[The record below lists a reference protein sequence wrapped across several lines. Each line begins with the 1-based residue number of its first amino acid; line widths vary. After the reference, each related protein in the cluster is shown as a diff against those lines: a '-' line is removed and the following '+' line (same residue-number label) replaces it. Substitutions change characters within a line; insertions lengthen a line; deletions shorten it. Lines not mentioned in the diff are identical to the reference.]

1 MDVAIVGGGVIGLS
15 LAWSLAGQGRSV
27 AVVEQGDFGG
37 ESSWA
42 GAGMLPPGRLKG
54 AATAEARLRAFSA
67 GLWDGWAAALES
79 ETGVDSGYRRC
90 GGLHVTSPGEMTG
103 AVESPL
109 FHEIREWVREGVEV
123 HERRGKALHEI
134 EPALAPAV
142 SDGYLLPTMA
152 QVRNPRL
159 VKALIAGCVRRGV
172 ELVSGTPVMGFR
184 RRGDRVMAF
193 ETSSGAVS
201 ADRFCVTGGAWSR
214 QILAQAGVGV
224 FVEPVRGQIVLLSAQ
239 PCPIRHVIECGAR
252 YLVPRGD
259 GRILVGATEERVGF
273 DRRTTAGGVGGLI
286 DFALS
291 LVPSLATASIERTWA
306 GLRPGSIDG
315 LPYLGAIPGFDNL
328 FVAAGH
334 HRNGLQMSP
343 GTAHLMQQLLTD
355 ERPEIPL
362 EPYSIRRGMNE
373 RLANSVE

>member
-27 AVVEQGDFGG
+27 AVVEQGDFGR

-54 AATAEARLRAFSA
+54 ATTAEARLRAFSA
-67 GLWDGWAAALES
+67 GLWDGWAASLQS

-90 GGLHVTSPGEMTG
+90 GGLHVAAPGETTG
-103 AVESPL
+103 ASESTL
-109 FHEIREWVREGVEV
+109 LHEVREWVREGVEV
-123 HERRGKALHEI
+123 HERRGEALREI

-159 VKALIAGCVRRGV
+159 VKALTAGCLKRGV

-184 RRGDRVMAF
+184 RNGERVTGV
-193 ETSSGAVS
+193 ETASGAIA

-214 QILAQAGVGV
+214 QILAQVGVGV
-224 FVEPVRGQIVLLSAQ
+224 FVEPVRGQIVLLNAQ
-239 PCPIRHVIECGAR
+239 PCPIRHVIECGPR

-273 DRRTTAGGVGGLI
+273 DRRTTAGGIGGLI

-291 LVPSLATASIERTWA
+291 LVPSLSSASIERTWA
-306 GLRPGSIDG
+306 GFRPGSIDG
-315 LPYLGAIPGFDNL
+315 LPYLGAVPGFNNL
-328 FVAAGH
+328 FMAAGH

-343 GTAHLMQQLLTD
+343 GTAVLMQQALTD
-355 ERPEIPL
+355 EQPGIPL
-362 EPYSIRRGMNE
+362 EPYSIRRGMSE
-373 RLANSVE
+373 S

>member
-1 MDVAIVGGGVIGLS
+1 MDVSIVGGGVIGLS

-27 AVVEQGDFGG
+27 VVVEQGDFGR

-54 AATAEARLRAFSA
+54 ATTAEARLRAFSA
-67 GLWDGWAAALES
+67 GLWDGWAAALQS
-79 ETGVDSGYRRC
+79 ETGVDTGYRRC
-90 GGLHVTSPGEMTG
+90 GGLHVTAPGEVR
-103 AVESPL
+103 ASNESTL

-123 HERRGKALHEI
+123 HERRGAALRNV

-142 SDGYLLPTMA
+142 QDGYLLPGMA

-159 VKALIAGCVRRGV
+159 VRALVAGCVMRGV
-172 ELVSGTPVMGFR
+172 ELVSGTPVTGFR
-184 RRGDRVMAF
+184 RTGDRIAAV
-193 ETSSGAVS
+193 ETSSGTVS

-214 QILAQAGVGV
+214 QILAQAGVDV
-224 FVEPVRGQIVLLSAQ
+224 QVEPVRGQIVLLNAQ
-239 PCPIRHVIECGAR
+239 PCPIRHVIECGPR
-252 YLVPRGD
+252 YLVPRSD

-273 DRRTTAGGVGGLI
+273 DRRTTAGGIGGLI

-291 LVPSLATASIERTWA
+291 LVPSLASASIERTWA

-315 LPYLGAIPGFDNL
+315 LPYLGVVPGFDNL

-334 HRNGLQMSP
+334 HRNGLLMSP
-343 GTAHLMQQLLTD
+343 GTAHLMRQLLSD
-355 ERPEIPL
+355 ERPEIAL
-362 EPYSIRRGMNE
+362 EPYSIRRGMVT
-373 RLANSVE
+373 S

>member
-15 LAWSLAGQGRSV
+15 LAWSLAGQGRP
-27 AVVEQGDFGG
+27 VVVIEQGDFGR

-54 AATAEARLRAFSA
+54 AATAEAQLRAYSA
-67 GLWDGWAAALES
+67 GLWDGWAAALQS

-90 GGLHVTSPGEMTG
+90 GGLHVAAPGETTKS
-103 AVESPL
+103 VESPL

-123 HERRGKALHEI
+123 HERRSEALREI

-142 SDGYLLPTMA
+142 RDGYLLPAMA
-152 QVRNPRL
+152 QIRNPRL
-159 VKALIAGCVRRGV
+159 VKALIAGCVKRGV
-172 ELVSGTPVMGFR
+172 ELVSGTPVIGFR
-184 RRGDRVMAF
+184 RTGDRVTAV
-193 ETSSGAVS
+193 ETSSGMIS

-214 QILAQAGVGV
+214 QILAQTGVKV
-224 FVEPVRGQIVLLSAQ
+224 QIEPVRGQIVLLNAQ
-239 PCPIRHVIECGAR
+239 PCLIRHVLECGPR

-273 DRRTTAGGVGGLI
+273 DRRTTAGGIGGLI

-291 LVPSLATASIERTWA
+291 LVPALSSASIERTWA

-315 LPYLGAIPGFDNL
+315 LPYLGPVPGFDNL

-343 GTAHLMQQLLTD
+343 GTAHLMRQLLND
-355 ERPEIPL
+355 ERPEIAL
-362 EPYSIRRGMNE
+362 EPYSIRRGMT
-373 RLANSVE
+373 AS